1 VAVTPF
7 SPESVTT
14 LISRLPKTDLF
25 ASADEFWVD
34 SQDGILEDLSA
45 ICSIWPSLLLSHRL
59 RLIAGLQIV
68 ETAKMSRFVH
78 KRMGGQR
85 GFTLIELLIVVA
97 IIGIPAAIAV
107 PLYESVQQR
116 ARTAKAQADTPA
128 VASALAIYMTHC
140 GGMPAP
146 SGAAATTC
154 PM

>member
-1 VAVTPF
+1 MIRK
-7 SPESVTT
+7 T
-14 LISRLPKTDLF
+14 LFRKDCFAIVISGMPCALPP
-25 ASADEFWVD
+25 
-34 SQDGILEDLSA
+34 
-45 ICSIWPSLLLSHRL
+45 C

-85 GFTLIELLIVVA
+85 GFTLIELLIIVA